1 MKQSKFYILDFA
13 PMCADFWMEVT
24 EVTEE
29 ELIDSLTFNHGVAVD
44 NGDEVPSLESIISE
58 LKNSEDYETE
68 RLNAFG
74 FLKLTNMSPEEWGY
88 TE

>member
-13 PMCADFWMEVT
+13 PMCSDFWMEAT

-29 ELIDSLTFNHGVAVD
+29 ELIESLTFTHGVAVD

-58 LKNSEDYETE
+58 LKNSEDYETDA
-68 RLNAFG
+68 LNAFG
-74 FLKLTNMSPEEWGY
+74 FLKLTNMSPEKWGY
-88 TE
+88 SE